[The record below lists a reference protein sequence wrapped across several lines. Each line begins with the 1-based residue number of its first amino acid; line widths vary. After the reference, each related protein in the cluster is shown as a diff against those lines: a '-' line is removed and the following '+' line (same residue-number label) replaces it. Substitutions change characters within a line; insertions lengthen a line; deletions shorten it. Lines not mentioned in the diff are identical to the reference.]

1 MEEIVIETLEDLPS
15 AETSSPLAASDSDSP
30 SLAAQSDHVSS
41 SLEPIQLEE
50 DEDAEAQSGFCSG
63 YPELV
68 ASQNVEPR
76 AVQGKNGRRHLVIAR
91 WQVPKSH
98 RGTPNGFHGGQNPQ
112 VSKLGAMPKHGT
124 HRDSRAAPVSGNK
137 VWTRKPKLENHGGN
151 LNSRGQKEAANQSA
165 QNKNCEVLI
174 GSISVTLG
182 NSNGPGQ
189 SNSLAGAQDDGVV
202 GHPMPRKS
210 NVLEKSIKPD
220 AVQCGMTRSTIKL
233 WRPVSRGETRGPT
246 SVQSEN
252 REPEVDVVTG
262 KGNDVS
268 SESCLRSC
276 ASNNNSS
283 GSEKN
288 SPTLMEETPCP
299 GEGFCFSSQA
309 AEAFLAQS
317 KFSFYYMCIYVRAT

>member
-1 MEEIVIETLEDLPS
+1 
-15 AETSSPLAASDSDSP
+15 
-30 SLAAQSDHVSS
+30 
-41 SLEPIQLEE
+41 
-50 DEDAEAQSGFCSG
+50 
-63 YPELV
+63 
-68 ASQNVEPR
+68 
-76 AVQGKNGRRHLVIAR
+76 
-91 WQVPKSH
+91 
-98 RGTPNGFHGGQNPQ
+98 
-112 VSKLGAMPKHGT
+112 MPKHGT
-124 HRDSRAAPVSGNK
+124 HRDSRAAPVNGNK

-151 LNSRGQKEAANQSA
+151 LNSRGQKEVANQSA

-182 NSNGPGQ
+182 NSNGPQQ
-189 SNSLAGAQDDGVV
+189 SNSLAGARDDGAG

-210 NVLEKSIKPD
+210 NGLEKSIKPD

-246 SVQSEN
+246 SVQSDN

-276 ASNNNSS
+276 ARNNNSS

-288 SPTLMEETPCP
+288 SPTLVEETPCP

-309 AEAFLAQS
+309 AEAFLAQRWKEAIAADHVKLVLFPEPEPPGCPEIEKDCHVAAQPLS
-317 KFSFYYMCIYVRAT
+317 SDIHNRLPNVEAHELSSSSGTGKAKLRTKSEKGVKLKYIPKVRRIT